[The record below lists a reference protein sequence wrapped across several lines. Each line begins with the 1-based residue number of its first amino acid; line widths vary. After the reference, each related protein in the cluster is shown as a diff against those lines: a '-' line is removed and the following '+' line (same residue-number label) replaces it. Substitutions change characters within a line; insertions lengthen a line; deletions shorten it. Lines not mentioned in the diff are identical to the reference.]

1 MAVQDGADGPAERGS
16 GPGSPPGSWRG
27 YPPSQM
33 SHERAPNALGQ
44 SIGPEADRRYIYA
57 ALGLIVA
64 FMIFEVTAA
73 VLAGSLAL
81 LADAGHML
89 ADVGALGGALWAT
102 YLAAR
107 PSSNRFSFGLK
118 RAEVLAAAINGV
130 TLLVVAFL
138 IGLDAIGHLVS
149 PRPVHGLT
157 LLIVAGVG
165 VAVNL
170 LAVRILARA
179 DRTSMSIRGVTAH
192 VLTDLYA
199 FIATVIAGAVIL
211 QFGFARADS
220 IASLVV
226 VGLMLRA
233 AAGLL
238 RASGRILLEGTPE
251 SVDLDLVRRHL
262 TGLPDVLAVH
272 EVHAW
277 TLTSN
282 LPVVSAHVIVS
293 DACLSDGS
301 AGKVIDRLQEC
312 LAGHFDVEHSTF
324 QLEPATHADHELPQH
339 G

>member
-1 MAVQDGADGPAERGS
+1 MLPDKGQRTGMYAPDLSRSGS
-16 GPGSPPGSWRG
+16 EHELPPG
-27 YPPSQM
+27 
-33 SHERAPNALGQ
+33 
-44 SIGPEADRRYIYA
+44 ADRRYIYG

-64 FMIFEVTAA
+64 FMVFEVIAA
-73 VLAGSLAL
+73 VVAGSLAL

-89 ADVGALGGALWAT
+89 TDVGALAGVLWASH
-102 YLAAR
+102 LAAR
-107 PSSNRFSFGLK
+107 PSSDRFSFGLK

-130 TLLVVAFL
+130 TLLVVAVL
-138 IGLDAIGHLVS
+138 VGVDAVSHLVS
-149 PRPVHGLT
+149 PRPVHGVV

-165 VAVNL
+165 VVVNL
-170 LAVRILARA
+170 AAVRILARA
-179 DRTSMSIRGVTAH
+179 NRLSMSLRGASAH

-199 FIATVIAGAVIL
+199 FIATVVAGAVIL
-211 QFGFARADS
+211 EFGFQRADS
-220 IASLVV
+220 IASLIVV
-226 VGLMLRA
+226 VLMLRA

-238 RASGRILLEGTPE
+238 VESGRILLEGTPE

-262 TGLPDVLAVH
+262 TALPDVLAVH

-293 DACLSDGS
+293 DACLSDGTS
-301 AGKVIDRLQEC
+301 GKVIDQLQEC

>member
-1 MAVQDGADGPAERGS
+1 MTHDHLGRAQVPAIR
-16 GPGSPPGSWRG
+16 
-27 YPPSQM
+27 
-33 SHERAPNALGQ
+33 
-44 SIGPEADRRYIYA
+44 PEANRRQIYV

-64 FMIFEVTAA
+64 FMVFEVVSA

-89 ADVGALGGALWAT
+89 ADVGALGGALWAS
-102 YLAAR
+102 YLAGR
-107 PSSNRFSFGLK
+107 PSSDRFSFGLK

-138 IGLDAIGHLVS
+138 VGLDAIGHLVA
-149 PRPVHGLT
+149 PHPVHGLT
-157 LLIVAGVG
+157 LIIVAGVG

-170 LAVRILARA
+170 AAVRILARA
-179 DRTSMSIRGVTAH
+179 DGTAISVRGVTAH

-211 QFGFARADS
+211 QFGFERADS

-226 VGLMLRA
+226 VALMLRA
-233 AAGLL
+233 ASKLL
-238 RASGRILLEGTPE
+238 IASGRILLEGTPD
-251 SVDLDLVRRHL
+251 SVDLELVRRHL
-262 TGLPDVLAVH
+262 TDLPDVMGVH

-282 LPVVSAHVIVS
+282 LPVLSAHVIVS
-293 DACLSDGS
+293 DACLQDGS
-301 AGKVIDRLQEC
+301 AGQVIDRLQEC

>member
-1 MAVQDGADGPAERGS
+1 
-16 GPGSPPGSWRG
+16 
-27 YPPSQM
+27 M
-33 SHERAPNALGQ
+33 SHQHSRRAPSKISPQ
-44 SIGPEADRRYIYA
+44 ADRRYIYT

-64 FMIFEVTAA
+64 FMVFEVIAA
-73 VLAGSLAL
+73 VLAGSVAL

-130 TLLVVAFL
+130 TLLVVAL
-138 IGLDAIGHLVS
+138 VIGLDAIGHLLS

-157 LLIVAGVG
+157 LIVVAAVG

-179 DRTSMSIRGVTAH
+179 NRSSMSVRGVTAH

-199 FIATVIAGAVIL
+199 FMATVVAGLAIL
-211 QFGFARADS
+211 QFGFARADA
-220 IASLVV
+220 IASLIV

-233 AAGLL
+233 AGLL
-238 RASGRILLEGTPE
+238 LLASGRILLEGTPD
-251 SVDLDLVRRHL
+251 SVDLDVVRRHL
-262 TGLPDVLAVH
+262 TGLPDVLGVH

-301 AGKVIDRLQEC
+301 SGQVIDRLQAC

-324 QLEPATHADHELPQH
+324 QLEPATHADHEQPQH